1 MGAEPG
7 WLMCGERGAGVA
19 GAWGARSQGAGAWG
33 ERGRMEKWAGPGRI
47 HKLGAYIP
55 RPRPRNI
62 RSHLMFLSYLIQL
75 RNISCYVPRGSDLDE
90 EHKDPP
96 YIPRPG

>member
-19 GAWGARSQGAGAWG
+19 GAWGAGSQGAGAWG

-47 HKLGAYIP
+47 HKLGAYI
-55 RPRPRNI
+55 RT
-62 RSHLMFLSYLIQL
+62 HLMFLSYLIQL
-75 RNISCYVPRGSDLDE
+75 RNISRYVPRGSDLDE

-96 YIPRPG
+96 YISRPG